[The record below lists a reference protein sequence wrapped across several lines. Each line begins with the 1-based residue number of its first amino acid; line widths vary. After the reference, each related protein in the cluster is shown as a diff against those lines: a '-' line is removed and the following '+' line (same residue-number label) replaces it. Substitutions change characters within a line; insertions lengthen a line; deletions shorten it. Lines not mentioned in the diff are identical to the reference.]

1 MRGWG
6 VFALVLLSLVIGGG
20 IVYGVMR
27 YVEQSTEIPDVPLAA
42 MLPSATPTVP
52 PPLTE
57 TPQPLTTLPPTAT
70 LAPAPTATNVPT
82 PTPTASKP
90 TERELVVNAFA
101 ECAGQYSG
109 REKHFRTQAADA
121 AIADG
126 RQSVADIIAKVE
138 RHCGGVFP
146 EFLVSASQSA
156 NTPEPQSTPAPTPT
170 HAPTV
175 IISPTPAGIIPTPV
189 DAALPNLQHIAEKQ
203 YMLELINAERK
214 KAGLNPVVLGDNIAA
229 QLHAESALENCFS
242 SHWGIDG
249 LKPYMRYSLAGGYQS
264 NGENGSGSDYCIKA
278 SDGYSGIGATRQTI
292 QKVIDSWMNS
302 SGHRRN
308 LLDPSHRKVN
318 IGIAWDG
325 YNTLM
330 YQHFEGDY
338 VEYGR
343 LPTIGNGILSMSGT
357 TKNGVRFG
365 ENRDLGIQI
374 YHDAPPHPLTRG
386 QVARTYCY
394 DSGRHVASLRW
405 PLTGGYRWTTDE
417 FTTTYQLC
425 PSPYDVPADAPPA
438 RSPSESHQL
447 WQQAYNASQ
456 LLQTQSIIVPW
467 ITASEWTAIGT
478 TFSVKADISQTLN
491 RHGHGVYSIMVWGK
505 LGGENVVISQYSI
518 FHGVTPPDTYNP
530 DAQ

>member
-20 IVYGVMR
+20 IVYGLMR
-27 YVEQSTEIPDVPLAA
+27 YVEQGTESPDVPLAA

-57 TPQPLTTLPPTAT
+57 TPQPLTTLPPTAM
-70 LAPAPTATNVPT
+70 LEPAPTATNVPT

-90 TERELVVNAFA
+90 TEREVVVTAFA

-109 REKHFRTQAADA
+109 REKRFRAQAADA

-126 RQSVADIIAKVE
+126 RQSVADIRAKVE

-146 EFLVSASQSA
+146 ELLVSASQSA

-170 HAPTV
+170 HTPTV
-175 IISPTPAGIIPTPV
+175 ITSPTFAVPIPTPI
-189 DAALPNLQHIAEKQ
+189 DAASPNLRHITEKR
-203 YMLELINAERK
+203 YMLELINAERA
-214 KAGLNPVVLGDNIAA
+214 KAGLNSVALGDNIAA

-264 NGENGSGSDYCIKA
+264 NGENGSGLDYCITA
-278 SDGYSGIGATRQTI
+278 SDGFRAIGSIEQEIRETMAG
-292 QKVIDSWMNS
+292 WMSS

-318 IGIAWDG
+318 IGIAWNR

-338 VEYGR
+338 VEYDR
-343 LPTIGNGILSMSGT
+343 LPTIANGILSLSGT

-365 ENRDLGIQI
+365 ENRDLSIQI
-374 YHDAPPHPLTRG
+374 YYDAPPHELTRG
-386 QVARTYCY
+386 NCSELVRWI
-394 DSGRHVASLRW
+394 GR
-405 PLTGGYRWTTDE
+405 
-417 FTTTYQLC
+417 
-425 PSPYDVPADAPPA
+425 
-438 RSPSESHQL
+438 
-447 WQQAYNASQ
+447 
-456 LLQTQSIIVPW
+456 
-467 ITASEWTAIGT
+467 
-478 TFSVKADISQTLN
+478 
-491 RHGHGVYSIMVWGK
+491 
-505 LGGENVVISQYSI
+505 
-518 FHGVTPPDTYNP
+518 
-530 DAQ
+530 

>member
-1 MRGWG
+1 MSGWG

-27 YVEQSTEIPDVPLAA
+27 YGEQGTENPDAPLAA
-42 MLPSATPTVP
+42 MLPSSTPTVP
-52 PPLTE
+52 LPLTE
-57 TPQPLTTLPPTAT
+57 TPQLSTTLPPTAT
-70 LAPAPTATNVPT
+70 PAPAPTATNVPT
-82 PTPTASKP
+82 PAPTASKP
-90 TERELVVNAFA
+90 TERELVINAFA

-109 REKHFRTQAADA
+109 REKRFRAQAADA
-121 AIADG
+121 SIADG
-126 RQSVADIIAKVE
+126 RQSVADMRAKVE

-146 EFLVSASQSA
+146 ELLVSASQST
-156 NTPEPQSTPAPTPT
+156 NTLEPQSTPAPTPT

-175 IISPTPAGIIPTPV
+175 ITATTPAGTTPTPV
-189 DAALPNLQHIAEKQ
+189 DAALPNLRHIEEKR
-203 YMLELINAERK
+203 YMLELINTERK
-214 KAGLNPVVLGDNIAA
+214 KAGLNPVILGDNIAA

-278 SDGYSGIGATRQTI
+278 PDGYSANSSISVEI
-292 QKVIDSWMNS
+292 DEVMDSWMNS

-318 IGIAWDG
+318 IGIVWDR

-338 VEYGR
+338 VEYDR
-343 LPTIGNGILSMSGT
+343 LPTITNGVLSLSGQ

-386 QVARTYCY
+386 QVSRTYCY
-394 DSGRHVASLRW
+394 DSGRRVASLRW
-405 PLTGGYRWTTDE
+405 PLTGGYYWPTVGLLPAAITGLQMN
-417 FTTTYQLC
+417 TPQPTNL
-425 PSPYDVPADAPPA
+425 VPALTMFRQMRRRRVRLANLTNCGNRLTTAASSCKPN
-438 RSPSESHQL
+438 PSSCPGLQHQTGRL
-447 WQQAYNASQ
+447 RAQ
-456 LLQTQSIIVPW
+456 LS
-467 ITASEWTAIGT
+467 
-478 TFSVKADISQTLN
+478 
-491 RHGHGVYSIMVWGK
+491 R
-505 LGGENVVISQYSI
+505 
-518 FHGVTPPDTYNP
+518 
-530 DAQ
+530 